1 VTVSHPRKGFFP
13 RGFPTLILLS
23 ILFLSI
29 FIDLDAQEIAEIMVE
44 GNLRV
49 SGERIVSTFQV
60 RPGDPF
66 SIIKIQRGIRK
77 LADTGLFEDIAVL
90 GEEEVEG
97 ILLIIRVSENPT
109 IRSIGIE
116 GVEVL
121 KQGEV
126 TKELTLKSGS
136 LFNPS
141 QVVETKNKILALYRE
156 EGYPLATVSVER
168 RETEEEGIVDI
179 MITMDEGRKVDVET
193 IDFEGNNRFSDK
205 KIRGEMKT
213 EQDGFW
219 FWQGTHFKEDIL
231 KEDLDQRVV
240 QFYTNRG
247 YLDFFVESY
256 ETKFDREKGR
266 AYITVWVNE
275 GESYDIGEIDFV
287 GNEFFSRAILR
298 DVIKLEEGQVFSQED
313 FDESLRALYELYGNQ
328 GYLYSDIAP
337 QVRKRDN
344 IANVTYYIT
353 ENDPAYIRKIVIQG
367 NEITHEKV
375 IRREVMVLPG
385 DRFKQ
390 QLLVRSFQRLMN
402 TGYFEMVDIQ
412 RNPTPDGGNDIDM
425 VFDVTEKRTGQAS
438 TGAGFGAGGGL
449 TGFVELSQ
457 TNLFGKGQ
465 KGRVRLEHGS
475 RQTNFELSFT
485 EPFFRDTQTSV
496 GFDLFRINQAFVN
509 DPFRRKSTGGAFRV
523 GVPMPGMDYTRF
535 YTTYRLERFDL
546 EPQSGS
552 SIDADD
558 PVFEDFPRLLSGITL
573 NLVRD
578 TRDNTFH
585 PTSGTRHS
593 ITAEYAGGILG
604 GSTDFQKYR
613 LNSSWSMPSFWKF
626 NLSLKAKG
634 GVVTGY
640 GDPSTV
646 PINEKFILGGIGPGI
661 EGLRGYNDRS
671 VGPVVNGRVTRGRA
685 FLLLTAEEEM
695 KITEQVYAILF
706 FDAGNAWE
714 SLSTADP
721 TDLKRS
727 IGFGV
732 RIEIPGMGPLGLDIG
747 YGLDR
752 PDGTG
757 FEPHITFG
765 AFF

>member
-1 VTVSHPRKGFFP
+1 MIHKGLLFFVL
-13 RGFPTLILLS
+13 FSFFCLIDPIS
-23 ILFLSI
+23 ICS
-29 FIDLDAQEIAEIMVE
+29 QEIVEIKIK
-44 GNLRV
+44 GNQSV
-49 SGERIVSTFQV
+49 SGERILNTVQLRAGEIYSL
-60 RPGDPF
+60 
-66 SIIKIQRGIRK
+66 IKVQRGIKK
-77 LADTGLFEDIAVL
+77 LFDTGLFEDIAIT
-90 GEEEVEG
+90 GEESAEG
-97 ILLIIRVSENPT
+97 VMLIISVKENPT
-109 IRSIGIE
+109 IRSVDVTGIDALKDEDVE
-116 GVEVL
+116 G
-121 KQGEV
+121 
-126 TKELTLKSGS
+126 ELTLKPGS

-141 QVVETKNKILALYRE
+141 QVVETRNKIQSLYRE
-156 EGYPLATVSVER
+156 EGYHLAEVNVQEL
-168 RETEEEGIVDI
+168 ETDEAGLVDVLVTI
-179 MITMDEGRKVDVET
+179 DEGSKVDVKK
-193 IDFEGNNRFSDK
+193 IDFEGNQSFSDK
-205 KIRGEMKT
+205 KLRGEMKT

-219 FWQGTHFKEDIL
+219 FWQGTDYKEDVL
-231 KEDLDQRVV
+231 KEDLDQKIV
-240 QFYTNRG
+240 QFYKDRG
-247 YLDFFVESY
+247 YIDFYVKNY
-256 ETKFDREKGR
+256 ETEFDAEKGE
-266 AYITVWVNE
+266 AFITVWVVE
-275 GESYDIGEIDFV
+275 GERYKVGEVEFT
-287 GNEFFSRAILR
+287 GNKFFGLKELEST
-298 DVIKLEEGQVFSQED
+298 VKLEEGEFFSQKD
-313 FDESLRALYELYGNQ
+313 FDQSLSALYELYGNQ
-328 GYLYSDIAP
+328 GYLYSEIVP
-337 QVRKRDN
+337 QIKRVDGV
-344 IANVTYYIT
+344 ADVSYYIR
-353 ENDPAYIRKIVIQG
+353 ENDPAYIRKILIQG

-375 IRREVMVLPG
+375 IRRELVILPG

-390 QLLVRSFQRLMN
+390 HLLVRSFQEMMN
-402 TGYFEMVDIQ
+402 TGYFENVDIQ
-412 RNPTPDGGNDIDM
+412 RKPVPGGGNDIDM
-425 VFDVTEKRTGQAS
+425 VFDVVEKRTGQAS

-496 GFDLFRINQAFVN
+496 GFDLFRINQAFSN
-509 DPFRRKSTGGAFRV
+509 DPFRRKSTGGTLRV
-523 GVPMPGMDYTRF
+523 GVPVPRMDYTRF

-552 SIDADD
+552 TVDDTD
-558 PVFEDFPRLLSGITL
+558 PVFSDFPRLLSGLTF

-585 PTSGTRHS
+585 PSSGTRHS

-626 NLSLKAKG
+626 NLSLKAKA

-646 PINEKFILGGIGPGI
+646 PINEKFILGGVGPGI
-661 EGLRGYNDRS
+661 EGLRGYSDRS
-671 VGPVVNGRVTRGRA
+671 VGPIVNGRVTRGRS
-685 FLLLTAEEEM
+685 FLLLTAEEEI
-695 KITEQVYAILF
+695 KFTQQIYGVLF

-714 SLSTADP
+714 SLSSADP

-727 IGFGV
+727 IGFGI

-757 FEPHITFG
+757 FEPHVTFG